1 MRIVAGERKGARLD
15 VPAGRDTRPTSDR
28 LRESLFAIL
37 GDVSGLTV
45 LDPFAGTGALGL
57 EALSRGAA
65 RAGVL
70 RDSGP
75 ALRALRANVERLGYG
90 DRAQVRRQ
98 DGRRRM
104 AADAR
109 AGVTYE
115 LLLLDP
121 PYRMLAALQ
130 EDFPCISG
138 VTGSRRAGGDRE
150 RQPTQPPLELPL
162 VLDTTR
168 VQGAARLTVYRN
180 ELSGS
185 PSAPAP
191 TTRSRSGTSTSSE
204 RAATVFDRVVVGVVR
219 APRHKQTMFTL
230 EERIGFIEQS
240 LAGTA
245 TSRWQG
251 SARWWSSSPGSRG
264 RVRSSRGCGPSPT
277 SSGSSR

>member
-1 MRIVAGERKGARLD
+1 VRIVAGERKGARLD

-37 GDVSGLTV
+37 GDVGGLTV

-65 RAGVL
+65 RVAFCET
-70 RDSGP
+70 SGQ
-75 ALRALRANVERLGYG
+75 ALRVLRANVERLGYG

-109 AGVTYE
+109 AGVTYQ

-130 EDFPCISG
+130 EDFSLHLSELLVP
-138 VTGSRRAGGDRE
+138 GGLAVIE
-150 RQPTQPPLELPL
+150 SESTQPPLELPL
-162 VLDTTR
+162 VLDTSR

-180 ELSGS
+180 E
-185 PSAPAP
+185 
-191 TTRSRSGTSTSSE
+191 
-204 RAATVFDRVVVGVVR
+204 
-219 APRHKQTMFTL
+219 
-230 EERIGFIEQS
+230 
-240 LAGTA
+240 
-245 TSRWQG
+245 
-251 SARWWSSSPGSRG
+251 
-264 RVRSSRGCGPSPT
+264 
-277 SSGSSR
+277 